1 MTSPDVAGV
10 IRPDGKGP
18 PDEPR
23 QSDRRPTRALPTD
36 RVQLSKQLNLLRAY
50 AAVSGQ
56 SGKPVSSAEV
66 ANVAKLNTSTI
77 SLCNGF
83 FADVGFIE
91 KAPNGQYVPS
101 PEVVSF
107 LRAFAWSPETAPQK
121 LAPRL
126 RDAWF
131 MRRLQ
136 PKLAMG
142 GLDEDEAIRELGD
155 EANADPRYTNSLRLI
170 IDYLET
176 TGLVRRDGNFLR
188 AVDPAVGRSSET
200 ENVPREA
207 ATPGSFSGGD
217 VTNTRTSAITTAFA
231 QPTEGVVQFHI
242 SVKVDMAEFSDW
254 SPDRITAFFG
264 GIAQVLAAK
273 GKLEKSAAG

>member
-1 MTSPDVAGV
+1 MTSPDVAGRIV
-10 IRPDGKGP
+10 P
-18 PDEPR
+18 PDEPPR
-23 QSDRRPTRALPTD
+23 QADRPTKALPTD
-36 RVQLSKQLNLLRAY
+36 RVQFSKQLNLLRAY

-56 SGKPVSSAEV
+56 AGKPVSSAEV
-66 ANVAKLNTSTI
+66 ANVAKLNTSTV

-91 KAPNGQYVPS
+91 KAPNGQYIPS

-107 LRAFAWSPETAPQK
+107 LRAFQWNPETAPHK

-126 RDAWF
+126 RDMWF

-142 GLDEDEAIRELGD
+142 PINEEEAIHELAD
-155 EANADPRYTNSLRLI
+155 EANADPRYYNSLRLI
-170 IDYLET
+170 LDYLET
-176 TGLVRRDGNFLR
+176 TGLVRRDGGFIR
-188 AVDPAVGRSSET
+188 ATDSISARSPEAESA
-200 ENVPREA
+200 PREA
-207 ATPGSFSGGD
+207 ASPVPTGGGD
-217 VTNTRTSAITTAFA
+217 VINTRTSAVATTFT
-231 QPTEGVVQFHI
+231 QPTEGVVQFHV

-254 SPDRITAFFG
+254 SPDRITAFFA

-273 GKLEKSAAG
+273 GKLEKSATG